1 MIIRA
6 LRADRKSFRTVRLK
20 SGANI
25 VLADRVPD
33 SDKRIT
39 RNGSGKTAIL
49 EIVSFCLGGHMG
61 ETLRKKAVKDW
72 SFTLDAEQGG
82 RAFSITRKTGEN
94 VVEISGD
101 TDAWPG
107 HLAGDTVLAR
117 DGMRIGVDECRQK
130 LGRMLYGLEPRHG
143 LRYRPTFGS
152 LVSYCVRRGG
162 RHGGYGLPFQC
173 ARMQPA
179 ASVQVNNAYMLD
191 LDWEIGARLRELADR
206 KRQLRELEKNTSD
219 GVLPDLVCGIGDLEA
234 ILIRLEDRE
243 RRERDA
249 IDRFRVH
256 DQYADLEREANA
268 LTESIHTL
276 VNEKFSLGTTSEMCL
291 RSIEEENDV
300 KPEHLLD
307 VYKDAG
313 VLFPD
318 LIKRE
323 LDAVRAFHTAIVRNR
338 RDFLVSEIERLG
350 AEAKKKGGEIDAMGA
365 RRASI
370 METLQTHGALEE
382 LAMMQARHNETLAE
396 QADAANKLAQ
406 LRRIGDERADI
417 DAKMSALRK
426 DAEIDFDERRSA
438 RKRAILAFN
447 DHSNRLYKAPGKL
460 VIDIKNGLYRFDVEI
475 ERSNSSCI
483 DRMKIFCYDMML
495 AGLWA
500 GRPASPGFLV
510 HDSDLFEGVDS
521 RQTAKA
527 LQVAEA
533 ESREGQFQYICTM
546 NTDDV
551 PADYF
556 DRGFGF
562 DSLVAMTLTDKD
574 ADGGLLGIRF

>member
-94 VVEISGD
+94 VVEMSGD

-130 LGRMLYGLEPRHG
+130 LGRMLYGLVSCHG

-206 KRQLRELEKNTSD
+206 KRQLRELEKNTSG

-338 RDFLVSEIERLG
+338 RDFLASEIERLG

-406 LRRIGDERADI
+406 LRRLGDERADI
-417 DAKMSALRK
+417 DAKMSALRR

-438 RKRAILAFN
+438 RKRAILAFS

-475 ERSNSSCI
+475 ERSNSSGI

>member
-39 RNGSGKTAIL
+39 RNGLGKTAIL

-101 TDAWPG
+101 TDVWPG

-130 LGRMLYGLEPRHG
+130 LGRMLYGLEPRHD

-206 KRQLRELEKNTSD
+206 KRQLRELEKNMSD

-234 ILIRLEDRE
+234 ISIRLEDRE
-243 RRERDA
+243 RREKDT

-256 DQYADLEREANA
+256 DQYADLEREAND

-276 VNEKFSLGTTSEMCL
+276 VNEKFSLGTTSEMYL

-417 DAKMSALRK
+417 DAKMSTLRK
-426 DAEIDFDERRSA
+426 DAEIDFDERRDA

-447 DHSNRLYKAPGKL
+447 DYSNRLYKAPGKL

-475 ERSNSSCI
+475 ERSNSSGI